1 MIISSYCWLTIIPS
15 CCRTVWSPPPRR
27 LCSQSL
33 SNASVSVSPS
43 PSPDGA
49 WPAGHN
55 INSPVNTNQH
65 LLHALN
71 PAEQALYAYWCIC
84 KISLSHRPIKHFVV
98 IIIMY
103 ADCEYWQFLHT
114 DTSAEFTWISI
125 LRMTGENCAHGECAS
140 FQEIIH

>member
-27 LCSQSL
+27 LYSQSL

-55 INSPVNTNQH
+55 INSSVNTNLH
-65 LLHALN
+65 LLHALESSGTG
-71 PAEQALYAYWCIC
+71 AICIQMHMQ
-84 KISLSHRPIKHFVV
+84 ISLSHRPIKRFVI

-103 ADCEYWQFLHT
+103 ADWEYWQFLHT

-125 LRMTGENCAHGECAS
+125 LRMTGENCVHGECAS